1 MPNFGLESATFCSL
15 RGLQSLSIAQNPR
28 RPICGALL
36 VPGWGVL
43 IPLTP
48 AWLYNPYMTR
58 VRPRILR
65 VAAGVEY

>member
-1 MPNFGLESATFCSL
+1 M
-15 RGLQSLSIAQNPR
+15 IAQKKL
-28 RPICGALL
+28 CKVKTSALSRAAHTPPL
-36 VPGWGVL
+36 V
-43 IPLTP
+43 PLTP